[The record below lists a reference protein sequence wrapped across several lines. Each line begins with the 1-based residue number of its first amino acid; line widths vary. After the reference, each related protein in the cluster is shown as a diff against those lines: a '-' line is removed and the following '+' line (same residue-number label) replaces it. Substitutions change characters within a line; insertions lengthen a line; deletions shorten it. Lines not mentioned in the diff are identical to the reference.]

1 MSYVYAAVIGIL
13 IGIFIFG
20 LKTGVGCGFST
31 VKKKD
36 ILILASAYFI
46 ISIILG
52 SLVEMVDQSYLEGIA
67 SLGMTLHV
75 FIALVLIG
83 AGIYTQKKW
92 NCGHDVSKKTFLVI
106 SVPCPVCLTALF
118 VSCMILAS
126 TLEVSGWKVGIL
138 VGSVFFISVISSTWI
153 FRRMKRTPEDLG
165 TAMMFLGIFYLLGAM
180 IVPAYIKAKKLNLAL
195 NSGGEFEIIPL
206 MILTVFIIGGYA
218 LNNIRGQ

>member
-1 MSYVYAAVIGIL
+1 MSYVYAAVTGIL

-31 VKKKD
+31 VKKKEV
-36 ILILASAYFI
+36 LVLAGGYFL

-52 SLVEMVDQSYLEGIA
+52 SLVEMVDQSYLESIA
-67 SLGMTLHV
+67 DLGMTLHV

-92 NCGHDVSKKTFLVI
+92 NCGLDVSKKTFLVI

-126 TLEVSGWKVGIL
+126 TLEISGWKVGVI
-138 VGSVFFISVISSTWI
+138 VGLVFFISVISSTFV
-153 FRRMKRTPEDLG
+153 FRKMKRTPEDLG
-165 TAMMFLGIFYLLGAM
+165 TAMMFLGLFYLLGAM
-180 IVPAYIKAKKLNLAL
+180 IVPAYIKAKKLSMAL
-195 NSGGEFEIIPL
+195 NTGGELEIVPL
-206 MILTVFIIGGYA
+206 LILSLFIIGGYA
-218 LNNIRGQ
+218 LNSIRGQ

>member
-36 ILILASAYFI
+36 VLILASGYFL
-46 ISIILG
+46 ISVILG

-106 SVPCPVCLTALF
+106 SVPCPVCPVHPKVDKTSLIYYIQGLYTHRKKRRHHLQHSNLF
-118 VSCMILAS
+118 LSKLKNN
-126 TLEVSGWKVGIL
+126 W
-138 VGSVFFISVISSTWI
+138 
-153 FRRMKRTPEDLG
+153 
-165 TAMMFLGIFYLLGAM
+165 YLQL
-180 IVPAYIKAKKLNLAL
+180 
-195 NSGGEFEIIPL
+195 
-206 MILTVFIIGGYA
+206 
-218 LNNIRGQ
+218 

>member
-36 ILILASAYFI
+36 VLILASGYFL

-52 SLVEMVDQSYLEGIA
+52 SLVEMVDQSYLEKIA
-67 SLGMTLHV
+67 NLGMTLHV
-75 FIALVLIG
+75 FIALLLIT
-83 AGIYTQKKW
+83 AGVYTQKKW

-126 TLEVSGWKVGIL
+126 TLEMSGWKVGII
-138 VGSVFFISVISSTWI
+138 VGLVFFISVISSTFI
-153 FRRMKRTPEDLG
+153 FRKMKRTPEDLG
-165 TAMMFLGIFYLLGAM
+165 TAMMFLGLFYLLGAM
-180 IVPAYIKAKKLNLAL
+180 IVPAYIKAKKL
-195 NSGGEFEIIPL
+195 SMEFSTGGDFEIVPL
-206 MILTVFIIGGYA
+206 LILSIFIIGGYA
-218 LNNIRGQ
+218 LNSIRGQ